1 MNTASP
7 IQLLSNQERR
17 AGEIVRAGDLK
28 KLKEL
33 PFIYSLCFV
42 GQL

>member
-17 AGEIVRAGDLK
+17 AGEIVKAGQADK
-28 KLKEL
+28 KSK
-33 PFIYSLCFV
+33 
-42 GQL
+42 